1 MKASEW
7 AHGKWPE
14 IIERLVGPEYVDGKH
29 HPCPR
34 GDGKDCFRFSN
45 INGKG
50 NFFCRC
56 SDGSQDGFD
65 LIQCCRNTDFRGAVE
80 LVEQVLGKRPRD
92 IITPSSERSKSY
104 AERLLDEAVKSPRS
118 RYLEGRG
125 LTMPPGLVWH
135 PNVDYRHDGELVGKY
150 PAMLAPVTR
159 DGRFLTMHVTYLHD
173 GDKAPVDPCRKLLPG
188 PGLKGASVE
197 LYPAQQVL
205 GIAEGIET
213 AIAAS
218 MLFDVPVWAAL
229 NTSLMKAWTPP
240 DDVVRVIVFGD
251 NDANNAGQAAAHTL
265 AHRLHGRVDVEVRL
279 PDQPGDWNDVL
290 RRHEVPRIPEPAP
303 AFSGRAR

>member
-14 IIERLVGPEYVDGKH
+14 IVSALVGDEYADGKH

-34 GDGKDCFRFSN
+34 GDGTDCFRFSDV
-45 INGKG
+45 NGRG
-50 NFFCRC
+50 NYFCRC

-65 LIQCCRNTDFRGAVE
+65 LIQCCRNTDFKGAIE
-80 LVEQVLGKRPRD
+80 LVEQVIGPRPKDR
-92 IITPSSERSKSY
+92 IEKPRRSY
-104 AERLLDEAVKSPRS
+104 AEALLSEAVKSPRS
-118 RYLEGRG
+118 RYLESRG
-125 LTMPPGLVWH
+125 LVMPPGLMFH
-135 PNVDYRHDGELVGKY
+135 PAVDYRVDGERIKSY

-197 LYPAQQVL
+197 LYPAQQTL

-218 MLFDVPVWAAL
+218 MLFDVPVWTAL
-229 NTSLMKAWTPP
+229 NTSLLKSFTPP
-240 DDVVRVIVFGD
+240 DQVKRLIIFGD
-251 NDANNAGQAAAHTL
+251 NDRNYAGQAAAYGL
-265 AHRLHGRVDVEVRL
+265 AHRLHGRVDIEVRF

-290 RRHEVPRIPEPAP
+290 LNRRA
-303 AFSGRAR
+303 A